1 MYRKQVRSFI
11 KKNQGTPL
19 SRTTM
24 DICLSYLAFK
34 YISHNTKISVL
45 NELSARAY
53 EQTDARL
60 VHSLLLE
67 WDLVT
72 DLLDSP
78 EPGIRRDTCNL
89 LGAIAASYAAEPWSS
104 EVNIDPLSSA
114 SITDGRQGMWTAWLG
129 NPRLMLPPASVKAR
143 RRAGSRSCKGL
154 GLLPRIYVLGRPPGV
169 QEDPRKPGRSC
180 GGVTA
185 DSVPALVAN
194 KRLDRYISN
203 LLDSSDTETRRWSC
217 EFLGNS
223 ANYWISL
230 DTDIYLKITSLL
242 GDQDECVR
250 EAAAATIAKMVLIRT
265 DAISR
270 RPGILKHLL
279 EHLDS
284 PDARIRQFVCIV
296 LGKFAVYLPTP
307 SDLLNLGPTAWIAP
321 LLRYSMV
328 FAPHQCLPL
337 LSSDADA
344 GVRRHAAH
352 ALANISF
359 WRGATEAFDAPTIQL
374 LLDLLKSTQSSSDTQ
389 RELCEVL
396 SNLAFHDCPLLV
408 QLGTELYARV
418 VYLLSSENAQIRNN
432 ALSTLHEVTSN
443 GAVEECTKLWEFISG
458 LLNSGGPRFHHL
470 SIRIS
475 GVVRLDTIC
484 ADRITLEVLP
494 LLPSGE
500 IMLMIS
506 KQQQGFPHSPM
517 SFWPQYVKA
526 AVDAGT
532 LEHVPDLLASP
543 DVITRKSTYRLLENI
558 ASDPSMA
565 AGILEAELLARIP
578 TGVWGYAVVEL
589 FREGKVI
596 VFNGS
601 ISSTKRAGTQT
612 S

>member
-24 DICLSYLAFK
+24 EIYLSYLAFK

-53 EQTDARL
+53 EQKDARL
-60 VHSLLLE
+60 VHSLVLE
-67 WDLVT
+67 WDLVA

-78 EPGIRRDTCNL
+78 KPGIRRDTCNL
-89 LGAIAASYAAEPWSS
+89 LGAIAASYAAETWSS
-104 EVNIDPLSSA
+104 EVCGRIVPKIVSLLRDVDSMVRESAVDAAASVSKSPAGAQAVAAAEVWDCFPEYTSSA
-114 SITDGRQGMWTAWLG
+114 GRGAC
-129 NPRLMLPPASVKAR
+129 R
-143 RRAGSRSCKGL
+143 RILENLADHAV
-154 GLLPRIYVLGRPPGV
+154 GLLPIPFRPWLQTSENDVHVQRNAVYILAKLSCRPQGV
-169 QEDPRKPGRSC
+169 QVDIRT
-180 GGVTA
+180 TA
-185 DSVPALVAN
+185 LG
-194 KRLDRYISN
+194 YISN

-217 EFLGNS
+217 EFLGNL

-230 DTDIYLKITSLL
+230 DTDIHLKFTSLL

-250 EAAAATIAKMVLIRT
+250 EAAAATIAKMILIRT

-270 RPGILKHLL
+270 RPAILKHFA

-284 PDARIRQFVCIV
+284 PDARIRQFICIV

-307 SDLLNLGPTAWIAP
+307 LDLLNIGPTERIA
-321 LLRYSMV
+321 
-328 FAPHQCLPL
+328 PL

-352 ALANISF
+352 ALAKISF

-432 ALSTLHEVTSN
+432 ALSTLHEVTGN
-443 GAVEECTKLWEFISG
+443 GAVEECTKLWELF
-458 LLNSGGPRFHHL
+458 LDF
-470 SIRIS
+470 SIL
-475 GVVRLDTIC
+475 V
-484 ADRITLEVLP
+484 
-494 LLPSGE
+494 
-500 IMLMIS
+500 
-506 KQQQGFPHSPM
+506 
-517 SFWPQYVKA
+517 
-526 AVDAGT
+526 
-532 LEHVPDLLASP
+532 VPD
-543 DVITRKSTYRLLENI
+543 ST
-558 ASDPSMA
+558 
-565 AGILEAELLARIP
+565 
-578 TGVWGYAVVEL
+578 
-589 FREGKVI
+589 
-596 VFNGS
+596 
-601 ISSTKRAGTQT
+601 SSFLK
-612 S
+612 